1 MFVSQLY
8 DFFYVCRITSSA
20 SLSRGHS
27 NISWHL
33 FCAIFEPF
41 PPSQTGVWN
50 FCQILHPSP
59 QSTEIHPTPKKN
71 AIILTH
77 LKKNILSFE
86 SSLKESQEAKNKKRM
101 FNRQISPLFCFH
113 FEQWIIFFHHLF
125 HISTFKVNY

>member
-1 MFVSQLY
+1 MTFSMFVALPAQ
-8 DFFYVCRITSSA
+8 RP
-20 SLSRGHS
+20 SL
-27 NISWHL
+27 
-33 FCAIFEPF
+33 
-41 PPSQTGVWN
+41 GVI
-50 FCQILHPSP
+50 QILADTFFVPFLNPSLPLRQGYDTFARSSSP
-59 QSTEIHPTPKKN
+59 QSTEIHPPPKKN

-86 SSLKESQEAKNKKRM
+86 SPLKESQEAKNKKRM